1 MQETLIAFEDRPSDS
16 RVIDRVW
23 RSQSERAG
31 NFHSMAT
38 CNCGIVVSKYQGR
51 TSLTVRGPETHA
63 TMADCPPDGEWFGIQ
78 FKLGTFLSLLPACEL
93 RDRNDVTL
101 PDASGRSFWLNGSA
115 WEYPGFDNAETF
127 VQRLVRKG
135 LIVTDPSI
143 GEALR
148 GAPGHLSRRTLQR
161 RFLRATGLTLMS
173 IRQITRARRA
183 AYLLRGG
190 AGILRVAHDLGYFDQ
205 AHLSRSLKYFI
216 GQTPAQIFRG
226 ERQLSLLYKTD
237 EI

>member
-1 MQETLIAFEDRPSDS
+1 
-16 RVIDRVW
+16 
-23 RSQSERAG
+23 
-31 NFHSMAT
+31 
-38 CNCGIVVSKYQGR
+38 
-51 TSLTVRGPETHA
+51 
-63 TMADCPPDGEWFGIQ
+63 
-78 FKLGTFLSLLPACEL
+78 
-93 RDRNDVTL
+93 
-101 PDASGRSFWLNGSA
+101 
-115 WEYPGFDNAETF
+115 
-127 VQRLVRKG
+127 
-135 LIVTDPSI
+135 
-143 GEALR
+143 
-148 GAPGHLSRRTLQR
+148 
-161 RFLRATGLTLMS
+161 MS